1 MLVSQNKFAKMIGR
15 SHTYVGK
22 LVKSGV
28 IELIDGR
35 VDIEKAKAAMEEHK
49 DPSRDSQREANE
61 QRRNNDLFEAVG
73 SYPSEA
79 DMSDQDRE
87 QLRMERL
94 EAQRLADELKR
105 NNIDLPKIGDDEFLT
120 MSLSQVKT
128 FKEFYQGK
136 ISELDYKRRSGELIS
151 VEEARKENE
160 QILIAFRSRAMAI
173 PTKIAP
179 LMVGIENISEAK
191 SILDDAMYE
200 LLLELSRLENI

>member
-1 MLVSQNKFAKMIGR
+1 MLVSQNRFAKMIDR
-15 SHTYVGK
+15 SHTYIGK

-35 VDIEKAKAAMEEHK
+35 VDVEKAKAAIEAQK
-49 DPSRDSQREANE
+49 DPSREAQREANE
-61 QRRNNDLFEAVG
+61 QRRHGDLFAAVG
-73 SYPSEA
+73 TYESIA
-79 DMSDQDRE
+79 DMTDLERE
-87 QLRMERL
+87 QLRL
-94 EAQRLADELKR
+94 EQIEAKRLAEELKR
-105 NNIDLPKIGDDEFLT
+105 NDIEVPKLGDSDFLE

-160 QILIAFRSRAMAI
+160 QVLIAFRSRAMSI

-179 LMVGIENISEAK
+179 LMIGIETIAETK

-200 LLLELSRLENI
+200 LLMELSRLENV

>member
-1 MLVSQNKFAKMIGR
+1 MLVSQNRFAKMIDR
-15 SHTYVGK
+15 SHTYIGK

-35 VDIEKAKAAMEEHK
+35 VDVEKAKAAIEAQK
-49 DPSRDSQREANE
+49 DPSREAQREANE
-61 QRRNNDLFEAVG
+61 QRRHGDLFAAVG
-73 SYPSEA
+73 TYESIA
-79 DMSDQDRE
+79 DMTDLERE
-87 QLRMERL
+87 QLRL
-94 EAQRLADELKR
+94 EQIEAKRLAEELKR
-105 NNIDLPKIGDDEFLT
+105 NDIEVPKLGDSDFLE

-160 QILIAFRSRAMAI
+160 QVLIAFRSRAMSI

-179 LMVGIENISEAK
+179 LMIGIETIAETK

-200 LLLELSRLENI
+200 LLMELSRRENV